1 MDKKSFEIE
10 KNPEAIALEYATNR
24 IRKIQKRE
32 RWERLAVLVLSVVL
46 LMMCI
51 AWSIDGDGCDVCE
64 SGMSEEES
72 ISVRIYE
79 ATEPKINLLLRER
92 TMKRGV
98 Y

>member
-1 MDKKSFEIE
+1 MEKKNFEIE

-24 IRKIQKRE
+24 IRKLQARE
-32 RWERLAVLVLSVVL
+32 RWYRMAVLLLSVVL
-46 LMMCI
+46 LMMCV
-51 AWSIDGDGCDVCE
+51 AWSVDGDGCDACE
-64 SGMSEEES
+64 SGEEEET
-72 ISVRIYE
+72 VLMCIYE